1 MDAFRHCLFRPV
13 SSFARFVFRLFT
25 RDFDVTFICVLHVF
39 VWAISDRKK
48 NLIPENAALFIDKN

>member
-1 MDAFRHCLFRPV
+1 MDAFRHGLFRPV

-48 NLIPENAALFIDKN
+48 NK